1 MKAKLAAGTLV
12 LATGIYLGTTLAS
25 PTASPSRL
33 QPVEP
38 SATPTASY
46 EVIDEA
52 AVISALQSKGQL
64 VGLTGKVAKTVT
76 LTDDEWYGDKTY
88 SLTAKGT
95 FKIGVDTDDISVSTS
110 GNTVTVRFP
119 QPKIISVSMP
129 FDKAAISKDV
139 GLLRKDLTEAELQA
153 VYGNA
158 RQGAIDDIKRD
169 RQAFDEAEES
179 VERIIE
185 RLVESVAGVEHVDV
199 NAE

>member
-1 MKAKLAAGTLV
+1 MKANKATLTAGTLV

-25 PTASPSRL
+25 PTASPARL
-33 QPVEP
+33 KPL
-38 SATPTASY
+38 ATPTAT
-46 EVIDEA
+46 VDEE
-52 AVISALQSKGQL
+52 AVITALKSKGQL

-76 LTDDEWYGDKTY
+76 LTDDSWYGDKTY
-88 SLTAKGT
+88 LLTAKGS
-95 FKIGVDTDDISVSTS
+95 FKLGVDTDDLVVSTK

-129 FDKAAISKDV
+129 FDKAAIEKDV

-153 VYGNA
+153 MYGNA
-158 RQGAIDDIKRD
+158 RKGAVADIERD

-185 RLVESVAGVEHVDV
+185 RLIESVEGVKDV
-199 NAE
+199 QFEEAE